1 MLHTHI
7 IYLIT
12 FPMKPNF
19 KAIVSICL
27 LGSSLFASSF
37 SFAAENTFPQQAPK
51 QDLSVFVQK
60 LSSRIQ
66 EVFGELIDLWR
77 GTTTLAD
84 SANGS
89 GRVFTGDFLV
99 DIKWHAHEDDINVL
113 VQYGVVNPYQAK
125 FYPDN
130 YLRRY
135 EMAIMYVK
143 YQLVKGHTQ
152 LPEIV
157 FPSLG
162 RYADVAQNAPYASYV
177 AYGTQ
182 QNRFTMF
189 VSKDADGR
197 KLFKPN
203 AFMNIDEI
211 LRLMNIPVNSWTA
224 IKIKRGEFAHL
235 LVKWSVDGLFADR
248 KWESLSGSAVD
259 TDVVPDWDSPVLDW
273 NQVVSTLKTLF
284 AFVK

>member
-113 VQYGVVNPYQAK
+113 VQYCVVNPYQAK

>member
-1 MLHTHI
+1 
-7 IYLIT
+7 
-12 FPMKPNF
+12 MKPNF

-37 SFAAENTFPQQAPK
+37 SFAAENTFPQPAPK

-66 EVFGELIDLWR
+66 EVFGEIIDLWR
-77 GTTTLAD
+77 GKTTLAD
-84 SANGS
+84 SINGS

-99 DIKWHAHEDDINVL
+99 DIKWHPHEDDINVL

-162 RYADVAQNAPYASYV
+162 RYADVAQNMPYASYI

-189 VSKDADGR
+189 VSKDADGK

-211 LRLMNIPVNSWTA
+211 LRLMNIPVNSWTT

-235 LVKWSVDGLFADR
+235 LVKGSVDGLFADR
-248 KWESLSGSAVD
+248 TWESLSNSTVD
-259 TDVVPDWDSPVLDW
+259 TDAVPDGDSPVLDW

>member
-1 MLHTHI
+1 ML
-7 IYLIT
+7 
-12 FPMKPNF
+12 PMKPNF

-37 SFAAENTFPQQAPK
+37 SFAAESTFPQQAPK

-66 EVFGELIDLWR
+66 EVFGEIIDLWR
-77 GTTTLAD
+77 GKTTLAD

-89 GRVFTGDFLV
+89 GRVFTGDFLL
-99 DIKWHAHEDDINVL
+99 DIKWYAHEDDINVL

-162 RYADVAQNAPYASYV
+162 RYADVAQNMPYASYV

-182 QNRFTMF
+182 QNWFTMF
-189 VSKDADGR
+189 VSKDTDGK

-203 AFMNIDEI
+203 AFMTIDEI

-235 LVKWSVDGLFADR
+235 LVKGSIDGLFENETGHATTD
-248 KWESLSGSAVD
+248 GVVD
-259 TDVVPDWDSPVLDW
+259 TDAIPDWDSPVLDG
-273 NQVVSTLKTLF
+273 NQVMSTLKTLF
-284 AFVK
+284 ALAK